1 MQKVQNE
8 IYNIKMSGSKRM
20 RLKLNTRNPIV
31 SPEVPLILFSNVAN
45 RNWQALLGRRNLNHE
60 LVMHGPVVFV
70 MHMKSRSAKSSEG
83 IEENLVLNSD
93 IRTVVEGLSKIFI
106 DVPDLGLG

>member
-1 MQKVQNE
+1 
-8 IYNIKMSGSKRM
+8 
-20 RLKLNTRNPIV
+20 
-31 SPEVPLILFSNVAN
+31 
-45 RNWQALLGRRNLNHE
+45 
-60 LVMHGPVVFV
+60 MHGPVVFV